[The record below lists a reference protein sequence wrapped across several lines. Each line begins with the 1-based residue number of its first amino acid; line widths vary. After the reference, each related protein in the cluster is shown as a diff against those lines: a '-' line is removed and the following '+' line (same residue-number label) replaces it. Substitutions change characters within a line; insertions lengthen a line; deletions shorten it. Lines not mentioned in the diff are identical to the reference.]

1 MMERLSTGE
10 KQNLSFYKV
19 ETYPG
24 FSTTQNGGIS
34 VASQFRQSQM
44 DEDGSETIVKTLQDT
59 RSSVHCSD
67 STSTGIG
74 IWCLEKT
81 HCPLMVH
88 DHCILCCVCLDW

>member
-44 DEDGSETIVKTLQDT
+44 DEEDSEENWTVQRLLSKHCKTLEA
-59 RSSVHCSD
+59 V
-67 STSTGIG
+67 STVVTALQQALVFG
-74 IWCLEKT
+74 
-81 HCPLMVH
+81 V
-88 DHCILCCVCLDW
+88 